1 MSKIGWNA
9 LNPLSDFWLM
19 TSGSDWTPDYMA
31 WMFYRKAEWGFPL
44 GVFTGYSYPETV
56 SIGLTG
62 AIPLFAVPF
71 KLISGILPNTF
82 QYFGIWLLMC
92 YILQAVFGYKLLQA
106 IGVKDKINLMLG
118 ACFMVLSYSMLDRIA
133 HMNLCAHW
141 QILAGL
147 YLYFGEK
154 NPNKALWKHGL
165 LIMASVWTHPYLII
179 FTMTI
184 SWAHFLRFWLE
195 NKLTMLKGLL
205 FILGS
210 FVFTFT
216 AWILIGNHVL
226 DSSQAVGEGF
236 GIFSANLNTFWTPKT
251 SGPIMPAHP
260 RYYETQFEGV
270 AYMGIGVL
278 LVVLFIPYLSWKY
291 KFSWKLDKSKWAI
304 LALAICLFILALSNQ
319 VTFNEYLILYYK
331 LPNFIMEKLGILRAS
346 GRYVWLL
353 HYLLM
358 ISFVLFIDRM
368 GFHKKWKYIILS
380 AVIVLN
386 IIDFWPQLKQNKYTL
401 EYHPVIKEFKEDIWT
416 DIIADAEDFIMHP
429 AHERN
434 YNAYAD
440 DMMFARVAGL
450 NDQKFNSGHLAR
462 FNFILREKYKKGIK
476 DTIMNHPMF
485 YGNKTIITGEQFLPD
500 FNNLLEANQHEL
512 FEINGYYSFVP
523 KIKSGLKNPL
533 IDRLITKGKE
543 LTKTLDKE
551 EFSEFLDRNKG
562 NTMLFAVM
570 DDASS
575 HMIHC
580 PDIISFS
587 QNNKAIIHDLNFRE
601 SYIGIYDGE
610 KMIFEKRGVLEN
622 GTKGIAQKDTSLQF
636 IIEGEKIKKVI
647 EMFSA
652 DNDNGNK
659 ARIFVG
665 NKDYAINDRG
675 LNIVVLDRSGE
686 VVESTRF
693 DTYMMCHHFS
703 EKSALFYKLWSIK

>member
-1 MSKIGWNA
+1 
-9 LNPLSDFWLM
+9 M

-62 AIPLFAVPF
+62 SIPLFAIPF
-71 KLISGILPNTF
+71 KMISGLLPDTF

-106 IGVKDKINLMLG
+106 IGVKDKFNLMLG
-118 ACFMVLSYSMLDRIA
+118 ACFMVLSYSFLDRIA

-184 SWAHFLRFWLE
+184 SWAHFLRFYLE
-195 NKLTMLKGLL
+195 KKLTLLKGLL

-210 FVFTFT
+210 VVFTFI

-278 LVVLFIPYLSWKY
+278 LVILFIPYLSWKY
-291 KFSWKLDKSKWAI
+291 KFSWKLEKSKWAI
-304 LALAICLFILALSNQ
+304 LALAICLFLLALSNK
-319 VTFNEYLILYYK
+319 VTFNDYLILYYK
-331 LPNFIMEKLGILRAS
+331 LPDFIMEKLGILRAS

-353 HYLLM
+353 HYLFM
-358 ISFVLFIDRM
+358 IHFILFIDKM
-368 GFHKKWKYIILS
+368 GFNKNWKYIILS
-380 AVIVLN
+380 AVIILN
-386 IIDFWPQLKQNKYTL
+386 IIDFWPQLKQNKYTK
-401 EYHPVIKEFKEDIWT
+401 EYHPVIKEFKEDVWT
-416 DIIADAEDFIMHP
+416 DIISDAEDFIMHP
-429 AHERN
+429 AHERS
-434 YNAYAD
+434 YNRYAD

-450 NDQKFNSGHLAR
+450 NNQKFNSGHLAR
-462 FNFILREKYKKGIK
+462 FNFILREAYKKGIR
-476 DTIMNHPMF
+476 DTIMNQPET
-485 YGNKTIITGEQFLPD
+485 YALKTIITGGKYLPD
-500 FNNLLEANQHEL
+500 FNKLMEAQQHEL
-512 FEINGYYSFVP
+512 FEINGYYAFVP
-523 KIKSGLKNPL
+523 KVKSNKTNPL
-533 IDRLITKGKE
+533 INKLIEQSTE
-543 LTKTLDKE
+543 DNITLDKE
-551 EFSEFLDRNKG
+551 EFGAFLNRNKG
-562 NTMLFAVM
+562 NYMLFAVM
-570 DDASS
+570 DEANN
-575 HMIHC
+575 HMTYC
-580 PDIISFS
+580 SDIQSFS
-587 QNNKAIIHDLNFRE
+587 KENNAVIHDLKFRE
-601 SYIGIYDGE
+601 SYIGIFDGE
-610 KMIFEKRGVLEN
+610 EMILEKRGYSKS
-622 GTKGIAQKDTSLQF
+622 GSKGLVKKDTILQF
-636 IIEGEKIKKVI
+636 IVNGKNIKKEI
-647 EMFSA
+647 ELFSA

-665 NKDYAINDRG
+665 DKDYAINDRG
-675 LNIVVLDRSGE
+675 LNIVVLNRSGE

-693 DTYMMCHHFS
+693 DTYMMCHHIS